1 VTHVQKVEN
10 SVRKYESLPGGA
22 QTLALPEH
30 LLRANNLL
38 NHNPQDYRICTM
50 SV

>member
-1 VTHVQKVEN
+1 
-10 SVRKYESLPGGA
+10 
-22 QTLALPEH
+22 LALPEH

-38 NHNPQDYRICTM
+38 DHGIQDYRICRM